1 MANSPQFWDWLEN
14 RRNKNDKIFKGI
26 WKVVETEVEKVRV
39 IKVEREREKE
49 EVRNIRCGSY

>member
-14 RRNKNDKIFKGI
+14 RRNKNDKIFKEI

>member
-14 RRNKNDKIFKGI
+14 RRNKNDKIFKEI

-49 EVRNIRCGSY
+49 EVRNIRYGSY